1 MESLRIQWIAE
12 KSKKETAKG
21 LRKIANAFRATMTCK
36 VEPVREVMIP
46 DKGAGWVVDIII
58 PKVGMTYREMMREVS
73 KFREIYK
80 WCVE

>member
-1 MESLRIQWIAE
+1 MEHLHIQFIAE
-12 KSKKETAKG
+12 KSKEETAEG
-21 LRKIANAFRATMTCK
+21 LRKIANALRATMTCK